1 MVAPLAEADLR
12 ARWVLHEA
20 PLFELPHVVHVVH
33 GGQRDWLF
41 GPMLAAGPD
50 SPLISIAAPVH
61 PSATASPMARVYGLC
76 LTGNVASDGLSYGA
90 MRCASHLKVSPGNA
104 LQPTE
109 CVSSWQLPE
118 GS

>member
-20 PLFELPHVVHVVH
+20 PLFELPHVVH

-61 PSATASPMARVYGLC
+61 PSATASPMAVF
-76 LTGNVASDGLSYGA
+76 TV
-90 MRCASHLKVSPGNA
+90 CASRATLQVMDCLMVRCGAIALKGVTGQRFA
-104 LQPTE
+104 TYRM
-109 CVSSWQLPE
+109 CK
-118 GS
+118 